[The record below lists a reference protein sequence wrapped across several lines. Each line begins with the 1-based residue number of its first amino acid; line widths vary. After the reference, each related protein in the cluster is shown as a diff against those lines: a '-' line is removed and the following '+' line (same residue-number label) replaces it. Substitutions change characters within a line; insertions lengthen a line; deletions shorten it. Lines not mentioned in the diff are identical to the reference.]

1 MNDSRLSRMTLEYV
15 KGPGPRRLRRYFL
28 VGLVVMAPVGVTIW
42 ILRWLFLRLDAI
54 LGVPLREALGFP
66 VPGLGIVLLALSV
79 LLVGWLVH
87 LAAGRQ
93 LLRWWNSALLRFPLV
108 GRIYSAVSQ
117 IVQTVLGNRRTLF
130 IRTVLIP
137 YPTEGLWAVAF
148 VTREDPPEMVQ
159 VLGEPCV
166 NVFVP
171 TTPNP
176 TSGFMLV
183 VPKSKTREVDTTVEE
198 AMKLVISAG
207 AVQARLSRPAGLDV
221 ESLLMDTRE
230 WRQKHQDHD

>member
-1 MNDSRLSRMTLEYV
+1 MEYV

-28 VGLVVMAPVGVTIW
+28 VGLVVIAPVGVTIW
-42 ILRWLFLRLDAI
+42 ILKALFLNLDSI

-66 VPGLGIVLLALSV
+66 VPGLGLVLLLISV
-79 LLVGWLVH
+79 VVVGWLAHMAV
-87 LAAGRQ
+87 GRQ

-108 GRIYSAVSQ
+108 GRLYNAVSQ
-117 IVQTVLGNRRTLF
+117 IIQTILGNRRTLF
-130 IRTVLIP
+130 IRTVLVP
-137 YPTEGLWAVAF
+137 YPTEDVWAVAF
-148 VTREDPPEMVQ
+148 VTREDPPEMTQ

-183 VPKSKTREVDTTVEE
+183 VPRSKTREVDTTVEE

-207 AVQARLSRPAGLDV
+207 AVQARLSTAGLDV

-230 WRQKHQDHD
+230 WRRKHETSD